1 MIGFD
6 QTMNVENCIFENN
19 EAYYAVYA
27 FNNFYSYLNN
37 VLFINNK
44 DKSRGGA

>member
-19 EAYYAVYA
+19 EAYYGGAVYA
-27 FNNFYSYLNN
+27 FNNVYI
-37 VLFINNK
+37 FIK
-44 DKSRGGA
+44 IRIKVEEVI